1 MKFTLQLAG
10 AALAIAIIALAG
22 FIADANI
29 RIAREE
35 TGTPSAGAPGR
46 FIMVGEHTLHAAT
59 VGDITADAS
68 GAPLVLLHGYGV
80 QGHAAWLPWATRLTA
95 TRSLIMPDML
105 GFGHSDRTA
114 QPGPHYTVKNQAA
127 ALAAILDDLDIAHVD
142 IVGNALGGAIAAQFA
157 LAYPARVRRVV
168 FMDAAI
174 YSRPHIAGTGMRL
187 IDRALLWQFRTGGP
201 RSDLAQSCGTQGNCR
216 PLRLARVRGTTDAL
230 IAMTHTPDESD
241 LAQRIP
247 EITAPSLVIWGADD
261 HALPVADG
269 DRLARDLKTTIS
281 IVANA
286 GDKPYV
292 SQPEK
297 VAQRVMD
304 FLQTPAAP

>member
-1 MKFTLQLAG
+1 MKFTLQLAC
-10 AALAIAIIALAG
+10 AVLAIVVIALAG

-29 RIAREE
+29 WIAREE
-35 TGTPSAGAPGR
+35 TGSPDAGAPGR
-46 FIMVGEHTLHAAT
+46 FIMVGEHTLHVVT

-105 GFGHSDRTA
+105 GFGHSDRAT
-114 QPGPHYTVKNQAA
+114 QPGPHYTLKNQAA
-127 ALAAILDDLDIAHVD
+127 TLAAILDDLDIARVD

-157 LAYPARVRRVV
+157 LDYPARVRRII
-168 FMDAAI
+168 FMDAAV
-174 YSRPHIAGTGMRL
+174 YSRPHITRTGISLM
-187 IDRALLWQFRTGGP
+187 DRALVWQYRAGGP
-201 RSDLAQSCGTQGNCR
+201 RSEIAQSCHTQVNCR
-216 PLRLARVRGTTDAL
+216 PLRLARVRGTTDA
-230 IAMTHTPDESD
+230 IQAMNHTQDDSG
-241 LAQRIP
+241 LAQRIS
-247 EITAPSLVIWGADD
+247 EIAAPSLVIWGGDD
-261 HALPVADG
+261 HTIPVADG

-286 GDKPYV
+286 GNRPYV
-292 SQPEK
+292 GQPEK
-297 VAQRVMD
+297 VASRVMD